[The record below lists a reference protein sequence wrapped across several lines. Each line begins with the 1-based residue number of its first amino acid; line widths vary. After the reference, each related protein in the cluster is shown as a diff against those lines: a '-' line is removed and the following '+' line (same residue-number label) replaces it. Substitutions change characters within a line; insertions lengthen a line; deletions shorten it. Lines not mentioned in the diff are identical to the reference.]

1 MKVFAL
7 KRRVILAV
15 CLFLTAGFTFAEIQP
30 RQNSNDSKSATKIA
44 DVCPIRGTSVVF
56 VPGFSSAQKKSVRGR
71 LTISRGIV
79 SQVVLDDP
87 STEDSRV
94 IDGLVGTFRCL
105 NLPRDVVIVEDFV
118 LTGDRSDAAFDDR
131 ISYET
136 NRINRDAL
144 FKPFAHSMFV
154 REVSV
159 PSGLSLGCRNF
170 TNLFGNPSKVGSFL
184 RDAFNQEL
192 WEARKLS
199 PRGLNLSLRLL
210 KAEFSSLAGTWDLHL
225 KVLSADGKS
234 FEVKTRHAFESSILG
249 ELGCRLTAAAF
260 PGAVQSLMRS
270 ILSDP
275 TLAEMAATQTLAS
288 IDEGVEVNPETPMAA
303 DLERERKKM
312 AEAMESERRKLI
324 EAENQR
330 QQLSDAVARENRRV
344 QDAEIERRKLAETV
358 DAERQKLVEAESQRQ
373 KLADAI
379 AQESR
384 RAQEAEADRKKLSDV
399 IEAERRKF
407 ADAEAQRIKLAAEVQ
422 TEREKIARLD
432 ADRAEKLRI
441 ANASVETVQKNPNS
455 VRDGGA
461 SERVTG
467 PRPVKRKALV
477 IGNDAYAYISRLDN
491 AKADAR
497 AVTEK
502 LTGLG
507 FSVSM
512 HLDVSERS
520 LKEALRNFKS
530 SVDGGDEVILFYA
543 GHGVQIAST
552 NYLLPI
558 DIRGDSEEQVK
569 DEAIL
574 LQRFLDDMQER
585 RARLTL
591 AILDACRDNPFKVSG
606 RSIGTRGL
614 APTAAA
620 TGQMIIFSA
629 GVGQQALDKLGPAD
643 KQRNSLFTRTLLGE
657 IDRPNQSVDR
667 LLRAVREKVVQIARS
682 VGHDQVPAIY
692 DQVVGDFYLK

>member
-1 MKVFAL
+1 MMGSLRLAILFFCLVSCFGACFASPVANL
-7 KRRVILAV
+7 N
-15 CLFLTAGFTFAEIQP
+15 AGDLNNYGGISE
-30 RQNSNDSKSATKIA
+30 
-44 DVCPIRGTSVVF
+44 VCPVRGTSVVF
-56 VPGFSSAQKKSVRGR
+56 VPGFSSGKKNSVRAR
-71 LTISRGIV
+71 LTISRGVV

-87 STEDSRV
+87 SAEHSRV
-94 IDGLVGTFRCL
+94 IDGLVGTFRCVIS
-105 NLPRDVVIVEDFV
+105 PRDIGLVVDFV
-118 LTGDRSDAAFDDR
+118 LTGDRSAAAFDDR

-144 FKPFAHSMFV
+144 FKPFAQSMFV

-159 PSGLSLGCRNF
+159 PAGLSLGCRNF

-192 WEARKLS
+192 WEARKFS
-199 PRGLNLSLRLL
+199 PRGLNLSLQLL

-234 FEVKTRHAFESSILG
+234 FDVKTLHSFESSILG
-249 ELGCRLTAAAF
+249 ELGCRLTSAAF

-275 TLAEMAATQTLAS
+275 SLVEMAATQTLAAV
-288 IDEGVEVNPETPMAA
+288 DEGVEVDAETPMSV
-303 DLERERKKM
+303 DLERERKRM
-312 AEAMESERRKLI
+312 AEAVESERRKLI
-324 EAENQR
+324 EAEYQR
-330 QQLSDAVARENRRV
+330 QQLTDAVARENRRV

-373 KLADAI
+373 KLADAM

-384 RAQEAEADRKKLSDV
+384 RAQEAEAERKKLSDV

-407 ADAEAQRIKLAAEVQ
+407 ADAESQRIKLAAEVQ
-422 TEREKIARLD
+422 IEREKSARLD

-441 ANASVETVQKNPNS
+441 ANASAEAVQKNPNS
-455 VRDGGA
+455 VREGGE

-477 IGNDAYAYISRLDN
+477 IGNDAYAYIPRLEN

-502 LTGLG
+502 LSGLG

-520 LKEALRNFKS
+520 LKEALRNFKG

-543 GHGVQIAST
+543 GHGVQISST

-591 AILDACRDNPFKVSG
+591 AILDACRDNPFKVAG

-629 GVGQQALDKLGPAD
+629 GIGQQALDKLGPTD
-643 KQRNSLFTRTLLGE
+643 KQRNSIFTRTLLGE

>member
-1 MKVFAL
+1 MVAL
-7 KRRVILAV
+7 KARTILAI
-15 CLFLTAGFTFAEIQP
+15 CFFLAAGFTFAETQP
-30 RQNSNDSKSATKIA
+30 RQNSSGSQSATGIA

-56 VPGFSSAQKKSVRGR
+56 VPGFSSGQKKSVRAQ

-87 STEDSRV
+87 STEHSRV

-105 NLPRDVVIVEDFV
+105 NLPRDVMIVEDFV
-118 LTGDRSDAAFDDR
+118 LTGDRSAAAFDDR

-136 NRINRDAL
+136 NRINRDNL
-144 FKPFAHSMFV
+144 FKPLARSMFV
-154 REVSV
+154 RDVSL
-159 PSGLSLGCRNF
+159 PADLSMSCRNF
-170 TNLFGNPSKVGSFL
+170 SNLFSNPAKLGVFL
-184 RDAFNQEL
+184 KDAMNQEL

-199 PRGLNLSLRLL
+199 PRGVNLTLHLV
-210 KAEFSSLAGTWDLHL
+210 KADFSSMAGSWDLHL
-225 KVLSADGKS
+225 KVMSADGNS
-234 FEVKTRHAFESSILG
+234 LEVKNRHTFESSILG

-260 PGAVQSLMRS
+260 PSAVQSAIRK
-270 ILSDP
+270 ILTEP
-275 TLAEMAATQTLAS
+275 ALIAMAALQSHAAADVDL
-288 IDEGVEVNPETPMAA
+288 EVALETPNLIDA
-303 DLERERKKM
+303 ERERQRL
-312 AEAMESERRKLI
+312 AEAVDRERQKLV
-324 EAENQR
+324 EAESQR
-330 QQLSDAVARENRRV
+330 QQLSDAITRENRRV
-344 QDAEIERRKLAETV
+344 QDAEIERKKLAEAIAT
-358 DAERQKLVEAESQRQ
+358 ERQKLVESESQRQ
-373 KLADAI
+373 KLSDVM
-379 AQESR
+379 AQESK
-384 RAQEAEADRKKLSDV
+384 RAQEAETERKKLAEV

-407 ADAEAQRIKLAAEVQ
+407 ADSEAQRIKLAAEFQ
-422 TEREKIARLD
+422 IEREKGARLD
-432 ADRAEKLRI
+432 ADRADKLRL
-441 ANASVETVQKNPNS
+441 ANTSVETLPKNPNA
-455 VRDGGA
+455 VRDVGE
-461 SERVTG
+461 SERAIG
-467 PRPVKRKALV
+467 PRPAKRKALV
-477 IGNDAYAYISRLDN
+477 IGNDAYAYIPKLDN

-507 FSVSM
+507 FAVSM

-530 SVDGGDEVILFYA
+530 SIDGGDEVILFYA

-552 NYLLPI
+552 NYLLPV

-591 AILDACRDNPFKVSG
+591 AILDACRDNPFKVAG

-629 GVGQQALDKLGPAD
+629 GIGQQALDKLGPSD
-643 KQRNSLFTRTLLGE
+643 KQRNSIFTRTLLNE
-657 IDRPNQSVDR
+657 MDRPGQSVDR

-692 DQVVGDFYLK
+692 DQVVGDFYFK

>member
-1 MKVFAL
+1 MIVPLRLAILLFCLVIFDGACFAAS
-7 KRRVILAV
+7 VANPDV
-15 CLFLTAGFTFAEIQP
+15 G
-30 RQNSNDSKSATKIA
+30 NSNNYGSISE
-44 DVCPIRGTSVVF
+44 VCPVRGTSVVF
-56 VPGFSSAQKKSVRGR
+56 VPGVSNVQKKSVRAR
-71 LTISRGIV
+71 LTISRGVV

-87 STEDSRV
+87 STEYSRV

-105 NLPRDVVIVEDFV
+105 NLPRDVVIVEEFV
-118 LTGDRSDAAFDDR
+118 LTGDRSAAAFDDR

-144 FKPFAHSMFV
+144 FKPFTQSMFV

-159 PSGLSLGCRNF
+159 PAGLSLGCRNF

-192 WEARKLS
+192 WEARKFS
-199 PRGLNLSLRLL
+199 PRGLNLSLQLL

-234 FEVKTRHAFESSILG
+234 FDVKTRHAFESSILG

-260 PGAVQSLMRS
+260 PGAVQSLMRL

-275 TLAEMAATQTLAS
+275 SLAEMAATQTLAAV
-288 IDEGVEVNPETPMAA
+288 DESLEVDAETPMAA
-303 DLERERKKM
+303 DLARERKKM
-312 AEAMESERRKLI
+312 AEAMESERRKLM
-324 EAENQR
+324 EAEYQR
-330 QQLSDAVARENRRV
+330 QQLSDAMTRENRRV
-344 QDAEIERRKLAETV
+344 QDAEIEQKKLAEAIAT
-358 DAERQKLVEAESQRQ
+358 ERQKLVESESQRQ
-373 KLADAI
+373 KLSDVM
-379 AQESR
+379 AQESK
-384 RAQEAEADRKKLSDV
+384 RAQEAEAERKKLAEV
-399 IEAERRKF
+399 IEVERQRF
-407 ADAEAQRIKLAAEVQ
+407 ADAEAQRIKLAAEFQ
-422 TEREKIARLD
+422 IEREKIARLD
-432 ADRAEKLRI
+432 ADRAEKLRL
-441 ANASVETVQKNPNS
+441 ANAAVETLPKNPNA
-455 VRDGGA
+455 VRDGGE
-461 SERVTG
+461 SERVIG

-477 IGNDAYAYISRLDN
+477 IGNDAYAYIPKLDN

-497 AVTEK
+497 AITEK

-507 FSVSM
+507 FAVSM

-520 LKEALRNFKS
+520 LKEALRNFKG

-552 NYLLPI
+552 NYLLPV

-591 AILDACRDNPFKVSG
+591 AILDACRDNPFKVAG

-629 GVGQQALDKLGPAD
+629 GIGQQALDKLGPTD
-643 KQRNSLFTRTLLGE
+643 RQRNSIFTRTLLSE
-657 IDRPNQSVDR
+657 MDRPSQSVDR
-667 LLRAVREKVVQIARS
+667 LLRAVREKVVQIART

>member
-1 MKVFAL
+1 
-7 KRRVILAV
+7 
-15 CLFLTAGFTFAEIQP
+15 
-30 RQNSNDSKSATKIA
+30 
-44 DVCPIRGTSVVF
+44 
-56 VPGFSSAQKKSVRGR
+56 
-71 LTISRGIV
+71 
-79 SQVVLDDP
+79 
-87 STEDSRV
+87 
-94 IDGLVGTFRCL
+94 
-105 NLPRDVVIVEDFV
+105 
-118 LTGDRSDAAFDDR
+118 
-131 ISYET
+131 
-136 NRINRDAL
+136 
-144 FKPFAHSMFV
+144 
-154 REVSV
+154 
-159 PSGLSLGCRNF
+159 
-170 TNLFGNPSKVGSFL
+170 
-184 RDAFNQEL
+184 
-192 WEARKLS
+192 
-199 PRGLNLSLRLL
+199 
-210 KAEFSSLAGTWDLHL
+210 
-225 KVLSADGKS
+225 
-234 FEVKTRHAFESSILG
+234 
-249 ELGCRLTAAAF
+249 
-260 PGAVQSLMRS
+260 MRS

-275 TLAEMAATQTLAS
+275 SLVEMAATQTLAA
-288 IDEGVEVNPETPMAA
+288 IDEGVEFDAETPMSV

-312 AEAMESERRKLI
+312 AEAVESERRKLI
-324 EAENQR
+324 EAEYQR
-330 QQLSDAVARENRRV
+330 QQLTDAVARENRRV

-373 KLADAI
+373 KLADAM

-384 RAQEAEADRKKLSDV
+384 RAQEAEAERKKLSDV

-407 ADAEAQRIKLAAEVQ
+407 ADAESQRIKLAAEVQ
-422 TEREKIARLD
+422 IEREKSARLD

-441 ANASVETVQKNPNS
+441 ANASAEAVPKNLNS
-455 VRDGGA
+455 VREGGEL
-461 SERVTG
+461 ERVTG

-477 IGNDAYAYISRLDN
+477 IGNDAYAYIPRLEN

-502 LTGLG
+502 LSGLG

-520 LKEALRNFKS
+520 LKEALRNFKG

-543 GHGVQIAST
+543 GHGVQISST

-591 AILDACRDNPFKVSG
+591 AILDACRDNPFKVAG

-629 GVGQQALDKLGPAD
+629 GIGQQALDKLGPAD
-643 KQRNSLFTRTLLGE
+643 KQRNSIFTRTLLGE